1 MPHKSTNDYDVIV
14 VGAGPA
20 GFASAIRCAQLG
32 LKTACIDNW
41 LNKSGQSRLGGAH
54 LNTGGIASMTLLE
67 SAKIYHQLN
76 HDLAMHGIHAEAI

>member
-1 MPHKSTNDYDVIV
+1 MPHKSNSHYDVIV

-41 LNKSGQSRLGGAH
+41 RNKAGQSQLGGAH
-54 LNTGGIASMTLLE
+54 LNAGSIASMTLLE
-67 SAKIYHQLN
+67 SAKIYHQFN
-76 HDLAMHGIHAEAI
+76 HDLEKHGIYAETI